1 MINQVNYVVIL
12 FGEPGSVIVGW
23 LEGVEVV
30 HNDLLDNLKI
40 TWEIGQFQ

>member
-12 FGEPGSVIVGW
+12 FGEPGLVIVGW

-30 HNDLLDNLKI
+30 HHDILDNLKS
-40 TWEIGQFQ
+40 TWEIAQVQ